1 LVIEH
6 HYKHKRCPIIRAWG
20 IEQSGEIVGVLTI
33 GLPVTFS
40 ARCDVVGENKNQRLL
55 RTSRQHDVYELN
67 RLWVSDTLPRNT
79 ESQFIGWCLRQIQ
92 KIHPHM
98 ILISYADGSR
108 TNATG
113 LAHVGFV
120 YQATNWLY
128 LGSSIGFDDIAVVGG
143 NDYRSVAEKI
153 RGGVYFNVP
162 PTACLRDLFR
172 KNPKRAVKPFP
183 PSPHPWRA
191 PSAGPRQQKHAAGRG
206 RMCENRTEFSRGGV
220 QKNLGLISRAT
231 ESDMKWSYDPGLS
244 NTGIYGLQARR
255 TEKFSP
261 NPHFLTLKRRLND
274 SATKRRSRTSQ
285 KRNRSSLDRVSTSR
299 ASPSAVWSGVL

>member
-1 LVIEH
+1 MAEQLAIQPAGGGSIPTPSLHFVELLDHQKATALVIEH

-153 RGGVYFNVP
+153 RGGVVFQCPAHGLFEGPLPQKSKAGSKTLPAVP
-162 PTACLRDLFR
+162 ASLACPQCGAEAAKTRG
-172 KNPKRAVKPFP
+172 RAWAYVRE
-183 PSPHPWRA
+183 SD
-191 PSAGPRQQKHAAGRG
+191 GVLAGRG
-206 RMCENRTEFSRGGV
+206 TKKSW
-220 QKNLGLISRAT
+220 T
-231 ESDMKWSYDPGLS
+231 
-244 NTGIYGLQARR
+244 
-255 TEKFSP
+255 
-261 NPHFLTLKRRLND
+261 HFTR
-274 SATKRRSRTSQ
+274 
-285 KRNRSSLDRVSTSR
+285 DRVRYEMELRPRSLKHR
-299 ASPSAVWSGVL
+299 YIWFASAEDRKILAKPTFPYPKKAA